1 MGYNKGIMMRTL
13 ALFALGFLLVL
24 KGVPQTV
31 EWSRLY
37 IQPSARAFLPQVA
50 TVDSQS
56 NLLVA
61 GRIILTGG
69 HYSVVLL
76 KYAPN
81 GNLLW
86 SATFGASNQSEYA
99 EAIAVAPDD
108 SVYLA
113 VTRANSDS
121 TAFLLRWSA
130 SGTLL
135 WSAPINLSAYDV
147 VRELLARPDGT
158 VEVLHAYGSGGIGY
172 ARLIYDSNGNL
183 LASHTF
189 PAPSTVVS
197 NRTPVGIIPLDATRT
212 VLLVHDPEMNEVLHR
227 FTLTRFIVLSSA
239 GTVLSERI
247 LPLRATRHARA
258 SDATFYLLGDY
269 WDPSVQQMRLRVCR
283 VDTSGNLLNQ
293 WEVPTAEGDAIPDVL
308 LVSGTTWLASGSVEG
323 SSARGAATEI
333 RTVSGTLIGSQALV
347 GAYRPVAGVALGGLF
362 VQLMGILESSP
373 ERWKPFLQW
382 WRADGTLMTTTPLP
396 PTSTKDEQPDMLL
409 RAPDGALYA
418 IATVNRESDNMAGAG
433 IWRLSLPPAL
443 SGRVILE
450 SFVGNPATRTAQ
462 FVLNTGAQ
470 TETLNVP
477 LGSNGEYQLYTA
489 LTGTVQVRVSVPGWL
504 ARRQTLNLSGNLTV
518 DWSLINGDANRD
530 NRIDD
535 ADLLMVLFDF
545 GQTGQVPSDLNGDNY
560 VDDADL
566 LIVLFNFGAVGDE

>member
-1 MGYNKGIMMRTL
+1 MGYNIDTMRTL
-13 ALFALGFLLVL
+13 ALVALGFLIVL

-50 TVDSQS
+50 AVDSQS

-61 GRIILTGG
+61 GRIILTRGY
-69 HYSVVLL
+69 YSVALF

-86 SATFGASNQSEYA
+86 SATFGANNQSEYA

-113 VTRANSDS
+113 VTRADSDS

-130 SGTLL
+130 NGTLL
-135 WSAPINLSAYDV
+135 WSASINLSAYDV

-158 VEVLHAYGSGGIGY
+158 VEVLHSYGSGGIGY

-189 PAPSTVVS
+189 PAPGTLLA
-197 NRTPVGIIPLDATRT
+197 NRTPVGIIPLDPTRT
-212 VLLVHDPEMNEVLHR
+212 GLLVQDPEMDEVLHR
-227 FTLTRFIVLSSA
+227 FTLTRFVVLSSA
-239 GTVLSERI
+239 GTVLSERV
-247 LPLRATRHARA
+247 LPLRTTRYARA
-258 SDATFYLLGDY
+258 SDGTFYLLGDY
-269 WDPSVQQMRLRVCR
+269 WNPSVQQMRLRVCR
-283 VDTSGNLLNQ
+283 VDANGNLLNQ
-293 WEVPTAEGDAIPDVL
+293 WEVPTADGDAIPDVL
-308 LVSGTTWLASGSVEG
+308 LVSGTTWLVSGGVEG
-323 SSARGAATEI
+323 NSARGSATEI
-333 RTVSGTLIGSQALV
+333 RTASGTLLGSQALV

-362 VQLMGILESSP
+362 VQLMGVLENSP
-373 ERWKPFLQW
+373 DRWKPFLQW
-382 WRADGTLMTTTPLP
+382 WRTDGTLMTTTLLP
-396 PTSTKDEQPDMLL
+396 PTSTSDEQPEMLV

-418 IATVNRESDNMAGAG
+418 IATVNRTSDNMAGAG
-433 IWRLSLPPAL
+433 IWRLHLPPAL

-450 SFVGNPATRTAQ
+450 AFVGNPATRTAQ
-462 FVLNTGAQ
+462 FVLTSGTQ
-470 TETLNVP
+470 TETLSVP
-477 LGSNGEYQLYTA
+477 LGAHGEYQLYTA

-504 ARRQTLNLSGNLTV
+504 ARRQTLNISGNLTV
-518 DWSLINGDANRD
+518 DWSLLNGDANRD

-545 GQTGQVPSDLNGDNY
+545 GQTGQVPSDLNGDNR

-566 LIVLFNFGAVGDE
+566 LIVLFNFGAVGDP